1 VRRQPACADDDT
13 ASAPAGEGAIQKP
26 RPVQEGACGC
36 TRRRASGI
44 RALARIVPYNSI
56 SYTGFE
62 QGFAHD
68 SLRNDLALQTAV
80 EQDQVVGSSPTL
92 CRLENRIDRAAAVA
106 IHQVLIEQFI
116 VSFAEPPAELILDF
130 DATDDRIHGMQ
141 EGRFFHG
148 YSDAF
153 CFLPLSLFC
162 GDQLLVSYLRPSKI
176 DGARHAW
183 AILALLVQR

>member
-1 VRRQPACADDDT
+1 
-13 ASAPAGEGAIQKP
+13 
-26 RPVQEGACGC
+26 
-36 TRRRASGI
+36 
-44 RALARIVPYNSI
+44 
-56 SYTGFE
+56 
-62 QGFAHD
+62 
-68 SLRNDLALQTAV
+68 LQTAV